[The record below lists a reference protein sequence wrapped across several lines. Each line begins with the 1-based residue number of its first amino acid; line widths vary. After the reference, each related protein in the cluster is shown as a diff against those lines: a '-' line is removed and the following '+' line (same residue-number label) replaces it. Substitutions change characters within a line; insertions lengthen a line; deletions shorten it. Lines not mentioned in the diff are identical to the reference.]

1 MVSGPLWSRASS
13 AAKSVRHSPALVMLC
28 SARSLS
34 AWWLLAIT
42 HHSCG
47 AVIRLALFFI
57 SLRSGN
63 LHPGRTLCRRC
74 QHPVDGNGSG
84 AANHQKSRN
93 RKHEQVILE
102 GLALLCSGPVHKEAE
117 PIMNHRYG
125 HNHIEED
132 SKAGNWGRE
141 PRIRPRPPKNS
152 AVSARNANSTG
163 MCMTSVKKP
172 IVPLKPYP
180 PNQPSIFWA
189 PCAKKIT
196 PSTKRRIAVALSLSV
211 EINLRSMGKSFP

>member
-102 GLALLCSGPVHKEAE
+102 ALALLCSGPVHKEAE

-132 SKAGNWGRE
+132 SQCGNSGQE
-141 PRIRPRPPKNS
+141 PKNQAEAAKEFRS
-152 AVSARNANSTG
+152 KRQKREQHRNVHDVGKKAHSPAEAG
-163 MCMTSVKKP
+163 PAEPAQHLLGAMCEENYPEHEAKHCGRTV
-172 IVPLKPYP
+172 IVGR
-180 PNQPSIFWA
+180 NQF
-189 PCAKKIT
+189 
-196 PSTKRRIAVALSLSV
+196 TKH
-211 EINLRSMGKSFP
+211 G